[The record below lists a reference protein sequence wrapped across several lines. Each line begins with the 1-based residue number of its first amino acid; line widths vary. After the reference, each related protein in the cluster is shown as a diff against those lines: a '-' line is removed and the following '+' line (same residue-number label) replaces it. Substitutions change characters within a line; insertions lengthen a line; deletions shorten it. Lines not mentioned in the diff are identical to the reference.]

1 MQDMLGKVPNKAN
14 TPKKV
19 IMRVS
24 IVLLVFA
31 LLISLWAYSKLVR
44 GGWAWSVPQELVD
57 RLDFDKL
64 TGSFEDMI
72 ADGFVDVSGE
82 SDLPVDE
89 RNSFFVGCVDRS
101 QFATPFVQV
110 LWPRSD
116 ADSQSEVICR
126 AKTELQ
132 INLEGFDF
140 ADGNHFYQEVYIK
153 KGSCIMEIT
162 WYTPDLFG
170 GRQLV
175 TDYLSDFCDRYC
187 AE

>member
-14 TPKKV
+14 TPKKL

-82 SDLPVDE
+82 SDLPVD
-89 RNSFFVGCVDRS
+89 
-101 QFATPFVQV
+101 
-110 LWPRSD
+110 
-116 ADSQSEVICR
+116 
-126 AKTELQ
+126 
-132 INLEGFDF
+132 
-140 ADGNHFYQEVYIK
+140 
-153 KGSCIMEIT
+153 
-162 WYTPDLFG
+162 
-170 GRQLV
+170 
-175 TDYLSDFCDRYC
+175 
-187 AE
+187 